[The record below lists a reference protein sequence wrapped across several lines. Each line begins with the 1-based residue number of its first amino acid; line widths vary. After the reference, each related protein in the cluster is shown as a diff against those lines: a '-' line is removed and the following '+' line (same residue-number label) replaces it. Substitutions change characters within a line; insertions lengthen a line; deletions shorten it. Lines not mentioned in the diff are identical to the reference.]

1 MSDSRATPGRG
12 ASVIDA
18 DNGHDTS
25 IAVPI
30 DDAAQIV
37 GVAASSLR
45 TWDRRFAL
53 GPSAFTDAGYRRFT
67 CADLD
72 RVELMRRYLAEGS
85 LPATASRRAL
95 EHPADDLHAEARRTS
110 KRERLRSGGQG
121 LS

>member
-1 MSDSRATPGRG
+1 MATPRG
-12 ASVIDA
+12 PERGTPTIDS
-18 DNGHDTS
+18 DYGHDPA
-25 IAVPI
+25 IAASI

-53 GPSAFTDAGYRRFT
+53 GPSVFTDAGYRRFT

-72 RVELMRRYLAEGS
+72 RVELMRRYLHEGL

-95 EHPADDLHAEARRTS
+95 EHPADDLHTAARRTS

>member
-1 MSDSRATPGRG
+1 MGTPRG
-12 ASVIDA
+12 NDRGTSTIDT
-18 DNGHDTS
+18 DHGHDGD

-30 DDAAQIV
+30 DEAAQIV

-53 GPSAFTDAGYRRFT
+53 GPSSFTEAGYRRFT

-72 RVELMRRYLAEGS
+72 RVELMRRFLADGL

-110 KRERLRSGGQG
+110 ARERLKSGGKG